1 MRPPRAEDVAAMKGL
16 VEQEK
21 LGGTG
26 HRRPTPLERWG
37 ARTLPLVLV
46 GVMGLAL
53 GRPGW
58 SAPKLYDP
66 DKDTCQSEAIRNAY
80 QANLLPWEDQ
90 PAVVQQRLRQLQ
102 AAMTL
107 DTLRDCQARGL
118 LSAGQAASLEA
129 ELNLRATSADPKA
142 LPEPS
147 QSPTRP

>member
-1 MRPPRAEDVAAMKGL
+1 MDNLVGKGACGL
-16 VEQEK
+16 V
-21 LGGTG
+21 
-26 HRRPTPLERWG
+26 HRRPWPCRGLRAAG
-37 ARTLPLVLV
+37 IGPALLLLL
-46 GVMGLAL
+46 GGGLAWGL
-53 GRPGW
+53 PGQ
-58 SAPKLYDP
+58 SEPKRYDP

-90 PAVVQQRLRQLQ
+90 PVVVQQRLRQLQ

-142 LPEPS
+142 VPEPS